1 MNYLLFKHSGPADSD
16 SGPANLDSCPADS
29 DVGPADSDSGPA
41 DSDAED
47 QNFSRF
53 ILANFFLR
61 FRHIFGTF
69 SLHLQY
75 NLIIFRHMFVKFL
88 LPYLLHF
95 QYIFVTISVKYS
107 KKL

>member
-16 SGPANLDSCPADS
+16 SGPADSDSGPADSDSGPADS

-53 ILANFFLR
+53 ILANFFYVSVTFLVR
-61 FRHIFGTF
+61 FR
-69 SLHLQY
+69 
-75 NLIIFRHMFVKFL
+75 
-88 LPYLLHF
+88 
-95 QYIFVTISVKYS
+95 YIFNTI
-107 KKL
+107 